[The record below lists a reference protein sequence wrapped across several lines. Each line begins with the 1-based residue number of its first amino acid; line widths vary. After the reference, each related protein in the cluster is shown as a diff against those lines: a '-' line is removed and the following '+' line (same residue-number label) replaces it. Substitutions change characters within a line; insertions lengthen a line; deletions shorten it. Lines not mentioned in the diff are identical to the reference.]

1 MKYTVV
7 FDVDARADLA
17 ELYEYLLPEAGERI
31 ARDYIDRLI
40 DYCAAFETFPERGM
54 RREDIS
60 PGLRTV
66 GYRNRATIAFR
77 IKDNTVTIMRIFH
90 GGREIRLT
98 AEE

>member
-31 ARDYIDRLI
+31 DRDYIDRLI
-40 DYCAAFETFPERGM
+40 DDCAAFETFPERGM

-60 PGLRTV
+60 PGLHTV
-66 GYRNRATIAFR
+66 GYRNRATIAFGLR
-77 IKDNTVTIMRIFH
+77 TIPSPSC
-90 GGREIRLT
+90 EYST
-98 AEE
+98 AAERYD